1 MGKNRPQQHQ
11 GIALVLPGTKGNY
24 LRMSSEKIRVLVVD
38 DSATYRRIVRSALE
52 DDAEIEVVGTAANG
66 KIALQKID
74 QLRPDVVTLDIEMPE
89 MDGLETLAEIGKKH
103 PNLRAIMVSSTTER
117 GASATIDALSL
128 GAFDFVTKPASSGS
142 MEESLTILQDELL
155 PKIKRCVP
163 QKTDRSAAPAA
174 APRRTVPKVFA
185 EPFPIRREVVL
196 IGVSTGG
203 PNALMKLI
211 PALPG
216 DLPTGVLIVQHM
228 PPLFTAQ
235 LAARLDSL
243 SELTVREAQ
252 GNELVSPG
260 EVLIAPGGRH
270 MEVEKSGGEIR
281 TRLTDEPPEN
291 NCRPAVDP
299 LFRTAAK
306 IYGKKALGVIL
317 TGMGHDGLD
326 GTQALK
332 EQGSFMIVQD
342 EASCVVYG
350 MPRFIVEG
358 GLADRV
364 LSLDDIADEI
374 VQHVNGPFAARSGR

>member
-1 MGKNRPQQHQ
+1 M
-11 GIALVLPGTKGNY
+11 TT
-24 LRMSSEKIRVLVVD
+24 EKIRVLVVD
-38 DSATYRRIVRSALE
+38 DSATYRRIVSSALE
-52 DDAEIEVVGTAANG
+52 NDPEIEVVGTAANG

-74 QLRPDVVTLDIEMPE
+74 RLHPDVVTLDVEMPE
-89 MDGLETLAEIGKKH
+89 MDGLETLAALGKNH
-103 PNLRAIMVSSTTER
+103 PQLRAIMVSSTTER
-117 GASATIDALSL
+117 GASATIDALTL

-142 MEESLTILQDELL
+142 MEASLALLQEELL

-163 QKTDRSAAPAA
+163 QKTERLAAPA
-174 APRRTVPKVFA
+174 PRRSIPKISA

-243 SELTVREAQ
+243 SELTVKEAQ

-270 MEVEKSGGEIR
+270 MEVDKRGDEIR
-281 TRLTDEPPEN
+281 TRLTDDSPEN

-306 IYGKKALGVIL
+306 IYGKKALGVVL
-317 TGMGHDGLD
+317 TGMGHDGRA
-326 GTQALK
+326 GAQALK
-332 EQGSFMIVQD
+332 EQGSLIIAQD

-350 MPRFIVEG
+350 MPRFIVEE

-374 VQHVNGPFAARSGR
+374 VQHVSGPFAARSGG